1 MRALL
6 LNGALGPDPL
16 LDDLTERLTDDFVAR
31 EYAVETVVLRD
42 MPVAY
47 CQGCFECWTHTPGIC
62 KIDDKGR
69 DLSRDFSMSDVVVF
83 VTPVQFG
90 SYSSETKKMLDRT
103 LGVLL
108 PFFRR
113 IDGET
118 HHFPRYAYPPA
129 FGVLAVEDVPDADN
143 EKTLR
148 VLVTRNAINFASP
161 VHAVSVIG
169 RRTAAAQVFGEC
181 DTLAATLTTPPLH
194 PEPVH
199 ITNVDELL
207 PAIPLS
213 PDGAPPTRVLLLIGS
228 AKPHGTS
235 TSEAL
240 GTQLMA
246 SLATRGVEGEVR
258 LVSRVTHSDTT
269 LARFAAELR
278 THELLVIASPIYI
291 DALPALVTKTLEAIA
306 ADRAGIR
313 EPPPLTVALI
323 LNCGFP
329 EARHTSVARTI
340 TALFARTARARWAG
354 ALQLGGGGVI
364 NGRRLE
370 QIGHLAAH
378 LPPLLDDAAASLA
391 EGRCLSP
398 VTREAFSEPLMPAA
412 LYMMAGDA
420 GWLWTSLHENSL
432 TRLWQR
438 PAEARV

>member
-31 EYAVETVVLRD
+31 EYAVQTVVLRD
-42 MPVAY
+42 VPVAY

-62 KIDDKGR
+62 MIDDKGR
-69 DLSRDFSMSDVVVF
+69 DLSRDFTMSDVVVF

-129 FGVLAVEDVPDADN
+129 FGVLAVEDVPDAAN

-169 RRTAAAQVFGEC
+169 RRTAAALVFGEC
-181 DTLAATLTTPPLH
+181 GALVSTLTTP
-194 PEPVH
+194 
-199 ITNVDELL
+199 
-207 PAIPLS
+207 
-213 PDGAPPTRVLLLIGS
+213 
-228 AKPHGTS
+228 
-235 TSEAL
+235 
-240 GTQLMA
+240 
-246 SLATRGVEGEVR
+246 
-258 LVSRVTHSDTT
+258 
-269 LARFAAELR
+269 
-278 THELLVIASPIYI
+278 
-291 DALPALVTKTLEAIA
+291 
-306 ADRAGIR
+306 
-313 EPPPLTVALI
+313 
-323 LNCGFP
+323 
-329 EARHTSVARTI
+329 
-340 TALFARTARARWAG
+340 
-354 ALQLGGGGVI
+354 
-364 NGRRLE
+364 
-370 QIGHLAAH
+370 
-378 LPPLLDDAAASLA
+378 PPLLDDAAASLA

-412 LYMMAGDA
+412 LCMMAGDA
-420 GWLWTSLHENSL
+420 GWLWTSLHENAL